1 MAEQTY
7 FTSVIASVAG
17 ANKHHLTLWNGAGSG
32 KTLKIFKI
40 VASPW
45 PTAAVTG
52 LQITLL
58 AARIST
64 QPTGGTPKSIGEAAD
79 ADPGIPTQVVSM
91 AAPTNVLTLVAPEF
105 GVGTVSGEETSAS
118 IRCPVYEY
126 SIDGM
131 KPVDIGVGLGLTVRQ
146 GALAAAGA
154 VSIVIFFTAV

>member
-17 ANKHHLTLWNGAGSG
+17 ANKHHLTIWNGAGSG
-32 KTLKIFKI
+32 KTLKIYKI
-40 VASPW
+40 AAVPW

-64 QPTGGTPKSIGEAAD
+64 QPTGGTTKSIGEAAD
-79 ADPGIPTQVVSM
+79 ADPAIPSQVVAM
-91 AAPTNVLTLVAPEF
+91 AAPTNALTLVAPEF
-105 GVGTVSGEETSAS
+105 GCGTVSGEETVASTRSA
-118 IRCPVYEY
+118 VYEF

-131 KPVDIGVGLGLTVRQ
+131 KPVDVAPGLGITVRQ

-154 VSIVIFFTAV
+154 VSILIYFTAV